1 MNVRHW
7 SLGSSEHRMTLSLQG
22 MGGSRLTY
30 LFFIFHHLPSSAW
43 TDWKLKKCK
52 KLLNQIQWSL
62 LMNATTKRSF
72 ELYEQFL
79 PGSNL
84 KTIILLLPKIWSQ
97 PASKVNFYQ
106 QQPYELSS
114 LCIVISGFRM
124 SVSFSSCGHWYLCDM
139 YGILR
144 TLEHLDNCPFV
155 LCDFPG
161 NSTSQDMWYQ
171 GKGDFPVKVTSREI
185 WFQRKVTSREG
196 KSHVW
201 YFVDIRENHT
211 LFKCHLAQR
220 GT

>member
-1 MNVRHW
+1 M
-7 SLGSSEHRMTLSLQG
+7 
-22 MGGSRLTY
+22 
-30 LFFIFHHLPSSAW
+30 
-43 TDWKLKKCK
+43 
-52 KLLNQIQWSL
+52 LNQIQWSL

-144 TLEHLDNCPFV
+144 TLGHLDNCPFV